1 MSSDK
6 MEQSKTL
13 VGVIGHPIKHS
24 YSPFMHNTS
33 FRMAGLDYIYLPFD
47 IFASNLEDA
56 MKGMVALGIKGFN
69 VTLPFKE
76 KIMDYLNDFS
86 EESAV
91 IGAVNTIVN
100 EDGELKGFNTDVNG
114 IYAVLEPYKEKIENS
129 TVSVIGAGGAA
140 RSVIYSLIRNFKPK
154 KINIINRT
162 KEKAESL
169 NEYFSAKM
177 LFDEIEAFELIPPD
191 IVEILNTSALIVN
204 ATSIGMQP
212 NEDDSP
218 TTIADSFRK
227 NQLVFDLIYN
237 PIDTRFLE
245 LAKSKG
251 AVTIKGL
258 KMFVRQGA
266 KSFELWTG
274 KQMPEEEIYKLLLEK
289 LRK

>member
-1 MSSDK
+1 

-24 YSPFMHNTS
+24 YSPFMHNNA
-33 FRMAGLDYIYLPFD
+33 FRMAGLNYVYLPFD
-47 IFASNLEDA
+47 IFSSNLEDA

-76 KIMDYLNDFS
+76 KVIDYLNVFS
-86 EESAV
+86 EEAAV

-114 IYAVLEPYKEKIENS
+114 IYAILEPYKEKIENR
-129 TVSVIGAGGAA
+129 TVSVIGAGGGA
-140 RSVIYSLIRNFKPK
+140 RSVIFTLIRNFKPR

-169 NEYFSAKM
+169 DEYFAAKM
-177 LFDEIEAFELIPPD
+177 LYDEIEAFELVPPD
-191 IVEILNTSALIVN
+191 IVELLNTSALIVN
-204 ATSIGMQP
+204 ATSIGMP
-212 NEDDSP
+212 PDEDDSP
-218 TTIADSFRK
+218 TTIADSFHK
-227 NQLVFDLIYN
+227 DQLVFDLIYN
-237 PIDTRFLE
+237 PLKTNFLK
-245 LAKSKG
+245 LAESQG
-251 AVTIKGL
+251 AIALNGL

-274 KQMPEEEIYKLLLEK
+274 EQMPEEEIYKLLLEELQK
-289 LRK
+289 

>member
-24 YSPFMHNTS
+24 YSPFMHNNA
-33 FRMAGLDYIYLPFD
+33 FRMAGLNYVYLPFD
-47 IFASNLEDA
+47 IFSSNLEDA

-76 KIMDYLNDFS
+76 KVIDYLNVFS
-86 EESAV
+86 EEAAV

-114 IYAVLEPYKEKIENS
+114 IYAILEPYKEKIENR
-129 TVSVIGAGGAA
+129 TVSVIGAGGGA
-140 RSVIYSLIRNFKPK
+140 RSVIFTLIRNFKPR

-169 NEYFSAKM
+169 DEYFAAKM
-177 LFDEIEAFELIPPD
+177 LYDEIEAFELVPPD
-191 IVEILNTSALIVN
+191 IVELLNTSALIVN
-204 ATSIGMQP
+204 ATSIGMP
-212 NEDDSP
+212 PDEDDSP
-218 TTIADSFRK
+218 TTIADSFHK
-227 NQLVFDLIYN
+227 DQLVFDLIYN
-237 PIDTRFLE
+237 PLKTNFLK
-245 LAKSKG
+245 LAESQG
-251 AVTIKGL
+251 AIALNGL

-274 KQMPEEEIYKLLLEK
+274 EQMPEEEIYKLLLEELQK
-289 LRK
+289 